1 LAGDLKQ
8 MAADRWELARLE
20 GREAV
25 GPIRRLAIWLAVAAV
40 VLLVGLSTLTAAA
53 AAMLGDRLWTTAG
66 WLLVFG
72 LLLLAA
78 AASGA
83 YLAWRRFRRTFSGM
97 EQTLEELREDLIW
110 LAEKAGRADEEPL
123 ADDPADE

>member
-1 LAGDLKQ
+1 MSDRRRSPVGQLRRELGSLAGDLKQ

-53 AAMLGDRLWTTAG
+53 AVLYIISH
-66 WLLVFG
+66 FI
-72 LLLLAA
+72 
-78 AASGA
+78 
-83 YLAWRRFRRTFSGM
+83 
-97 EQTLEELREDLIW
+97 ELPFDM
-110 LAEKAGRADEEPL
+110 
-123 ADDPADE
+123 